1 MPQCVPRRPL
11 YPGPVGD
18 GAASDVSAPSAE
30 SSDGRPE
37 ATKLEQMLAALTAK
51 HEAEVAAEA
60 EAEREA
66 LYDEGL
72 YAV

>member
-1 MPQCVPRRPL
+1 MF
-11 YPGPVGD
+11 GF
-18 GAASDVSAPSAE
+18 VSL
-30 SSDGRPE
+30 DLDTFG
-37 ATKLEQMLAALTAK
+37 L
-51 HEAEVAAEA
+51 A

>member
-1 MPQCVPRRPL
+1 
-11 YPGPVGD
+11 
-18 GAASDVSAPSAE
+18 
-30 SSDGRPE
+30 
-37 ATKLEQMLAALTAK
+37 MLAALTAE

>member
-1 MPQCVPRRPL
+1 M
-11 YPGPVGD
+11 
-18 GAASDVSAPSAE
+18 APSSGAGP
-30 SSDGRPE
+30 SSEGRAE
-37 ATKLEQMLAALTAK
+37 ATKLEQMLAALTAE